1 MKKNSTRGLF
11 TFFLILLASSGM
23 NIYAQS
29 LPRQSPVIGKTQDKV
44 PRAAGTAFL
53 IPRIAIP
60 SIVLSDAPAGL
71 NSAPLRTGDSTKAYY
86 ATAWPFATLLASSW
100 DTALV
105 SSSFTKIG
113 FGKPLT
119 VARDTVIEN
128 KVLMPQ
134 TNLNEFKKQ
143 GAGETD
149 FIDELS
155 NFSTVGR

>member
-11 TFFLILLASSGM
+11 TFFLSLLTSSGM

-29 LPRQSPVIGKTQDKV
+29 LPQQSPVIGKTQDKV
-44 PRAAGTAFL
+44 ARAAGITFL

-60 SIVLSDAPAGL
+60 SIVVSDAPAGL
-71 NSAPLRTGDSTKAYY
+71 NPAPLRTGDSTKAYY